1 MAARQSALVQSAQYR
16 AQEAEARTRQRRAEL
31 LPRLSADATQ
41 NGRSFNTATL
51 GIDFPAAPGQKPF
64 FDPAGEVIGPVNATD
79 FRGRLATTLFDYSA
93 VQRVRSAQV
102 AAGAANADV
111 ASFAEQAAAAAASA
125 YLRTLRSYAQLDA
138 RVADSTLAAELLG
151 IARDQVRAGVGVALD
166 VTRAQSQLA
175 TVRAQLIA
183 ARNDRD
189 RAGLDLR
196 RALNIGLDTPMELT
210 DSLVNLDTAN
220 LTVDEPAAIARALRD
235 RPDLR
240 AADEQL
246 RAAQQSVAAIRS
258 ERLPSLSAFGDQG
271 LIGKTPN
278 HLLPTYTYGVQLSVP
293 IFDGFRREGRVQEQE
308 AASRELDVRRR
319 DLRQQASI
327 EVRGALLDLSSARQQ
342 VDAARERL
350 QFAEQEVSQARERFR
365 AGVAGNAD
373 VVTAALSL
381 NSARSQYVDALT
393 SLQSSRVTLARAEGV
408 VTQLR

>member
-1 MAARQSALVQSAQYR
+1 M
-16 AQEAEARTRQRRAEL
+16 
-31 LPRLSADATQ
+31 
-41 NGRSFNTATL
+41 
-51 GIDFPAAPGQKPF
+51 
-64 FDPAGEVIGPVNATD
+64 
-79 FRGRLATTLFDYSA
+79 
-93 VQRVRSAQV
+93 
-102 AAGAANADV
+102 
-111 ASFAEQAAAAAASA
+111 
-125 YLRTLRSYAQLDA
+125 
-138 RVADSTLAAELLG
+138 
-151 IARDQVRAGVGVALD
+151 ALD

-210 DSLVNLDTAN
+210 DSLVNLDTGN

-246 RAAQQSVAAIRS
+246 RASQQSVAAIRS

-271 LIGKTPN
+271 LIGKTPS